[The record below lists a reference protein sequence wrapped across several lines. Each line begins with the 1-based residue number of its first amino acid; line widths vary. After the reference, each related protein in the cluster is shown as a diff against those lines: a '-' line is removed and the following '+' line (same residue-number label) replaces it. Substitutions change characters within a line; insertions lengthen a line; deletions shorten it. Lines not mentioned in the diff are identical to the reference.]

1 MEEIM
6 MIGKQKM
13 NEILEKTGV
22 LQTGHFLLT
31 SGKHSNKYMQ
41 CAKIFQHPEISAQI
55 SKDLAEKFEGYE
67 VDIVIGPAVG
77 GIILAYEVAR
87 QMEVRALFAER
98 ENGKMTLRRGFE
110 IKAGSRVLVVED
122 VITTGGSVREVVE
135 LVREVG
141 AEVVGVA
148 GVVDRSGGKNLFDV
162 PFKSAIKVD
171 IETFEP
177 EECPL
182 CKAGST
188 AIKPGS
194 RNLK

>member
-1 MEEIM
+1 
-6 MIGKQKM
+6 MIGKKQM
-13 NEILEKTGV
+13 DEILEKTGV

-41 CAKIFQHPEISAQI
+41 CAKIFQHPDISAQL
-55 SKDLAEKFEGYE
+55 SKDLSEKFDGYDI
-67 VDIVIGPAVG
+67 DIVIGPAVG

-110 IKAGSRVLVVED
+110 IKPGSRVLVVED
-122 VITTGGSVREVVE
+122 VITTGGSVKEVIE
-135 LVREVG
+135 LVRAVG
-141 AEVVGVA
+141 GEVVGVA
-148 GVVDRSGGKNLFDV
+148 SVVDRSGGKALFDV
-162 PFKSAIKVD
+162 PFKSAMKID
-171 IETFEP
+171 IETYEP
-177 EECPL
+177 EACPL
-182 CKAGST
+182 CKAGSE

>member
-1 MEEIM
+1 
-6 MIGKQKM
+6 MIGKKKM

-41 CAKIFQHPEISAQI
+41 CAKIFQHPDISAEL
-55 SKDLAEKFEGYE
+55 SKGLAEKYDGYDI
-67 VDIVIGPAVG
+67 DIVIGPAVG

-87 QMEVRALFAER
+87 QLEVRALFAER

-122 VITTGGSVREVVE
+122 VITTGGSVKEVID
-135 LVREVG
+135 LVRAVG
-141 AEVVGVA
+141 GEVVGVA
-148 GVVDRSGGKNLFDV
+148 SVVDRSGGKALFDV
-162 PFKSAIKVD
+162 PFKSAMK
-171 IETFEP
+171 IEIDTYEP
-177 EECPL
+177 EECPM
-182 CKAGST
+182 CKAGSE